1 MDERISGSWK
11 ETEEDL
17 LLQKKFWHIFED
29 NMKKL
34 IVLEPEH
41 PWYKLFS
48 ELSVTYDIKKNT
60 KFSSNFLKNN
70 PDFIQ

>member
-17 LLQKKFWHIFED
+17 LLQKKFWYIFED

-34 IVLEPEH
+34 DMLEPENIH
-41 PWYKLFS
+41 LKI
-48 ELSVTYDIKKNT
+48 LSPMYPTYDIKKKT

-70 PDFIQ
+70 LDWIQ